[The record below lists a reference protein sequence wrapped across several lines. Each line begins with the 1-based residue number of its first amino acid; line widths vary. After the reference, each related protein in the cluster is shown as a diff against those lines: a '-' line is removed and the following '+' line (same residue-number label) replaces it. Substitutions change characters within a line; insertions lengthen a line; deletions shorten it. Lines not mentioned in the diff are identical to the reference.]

1 MPLLPSPVIQHI
13 SARKVMLED
22 YYAHTAAAVVPEVA
36 VVFATFDE
44 ESINDD
50 PSVDMQVQ
58 VMQGE
63 TATNSPQDQ
72 GHSLLH
78 TPTQT
83 QGQQEQTTAHSPSS
97 ASSLSAS
104 LSSFSSSS
112 TSTTTPTSTT
122 LPPKDMDTDESSPI
136 DQEEFAYPTNLSGED
151 DSLLKADHAFS
162 NRNNSSGA
170 SDNSSVSDNSKT
182 EPHQQPHPP
191 AINSYTHST
200 MKATVTG
207 TIEES
212 NTTST
217 GTSTVRDD
225 NARSKDFDDTHSNI
239 DKELDSDVHVADRG
253 HFRASVNNQSSGSDL
268 VQVSVEDLF
277 ISEEK
282 NQTIKASKS
291 KKLQQDQDGD
301 HFRYRGQDQ
310 QQQHPQDKKDE
321 TTGLTTSDQ
330 RSTPIIPST
339 DATTKSATSSP
350 LSPSPFGSITRTTIT
365 ATIRATGDKMR
376 SIHFDSDED
385 NESINSYNG
394 GKKQQRSR
402 EEESETQLPKSMQAP
417 EPQQSRQQQ
426 QQQQQQ
432 VRPTGQAKR
441 VSRPPTQKP
450 PKTLT
455 NLTPAQQREAEA
467 DVNIQKAIELHENN
481 QLEEATHYFK
491 LAAQSENPL
500 GQLMY
505 GLSLRHGWGCKAN
518 PIEAIVYLRRAAEY
532 AMEELH
538 GLNQKQPV
546 LSPSPPSTL
555 SAARLP
561 PEIPPILFSA
571 PLGVKISNEQ
581 ETLRRART
589 TVDEK
594 QALSLSLTT
603 APPSAID
610 TGTATTSND
619 RNPKNAPGQASR
631 QKLRRMGSMDKAE
644 AMVTARKELVMALY
658 ELGMSYLKGWGVS
671 QDKGVAF
678 SYFKIAADLG
688 DVDSQNETALCYYDG
703 IGVEKDMYESARY
716 YRLAAA
722 QGGAQLGNSWIW
734 KPKYDQYCAAENAG
748 IAVGTVVK
756 KQDRSKRISAAI
768 HTAFHPHH
776 HHGSGSGTGA
786 GADSGTGLADGAKTS
801 TTSKKIS
808 FSTSPPTSP
817 SISHPQY
824 SISTIASGLASVT
837 AAAAVAAPGTIHD
850 GVSAN
855 QSLQQP
861 MLSTSTSSTSV
872 SSTGHSSLLSPSPY
886 ISPSASPNPS
896 TSTLASS
903 SASPTLS
910 PLSPMSSSGSSSA
923 IKSSKHKS
931 MPAAPPGLG
940 LGIGAETGTTSLL
953 PEVSSPG
960 RKKSRWSLWGGLRS
974 GSHPTSPP
982 PSSP

>member
-58 VMQGE
+58 VMQ
-63 TATNSPQDQ
+63 
-72 GHSLLH
+72 
-78 TPTQT
+78 
-83 QGQQEQTTAHSPSS
+83 
-97 ASSLSAS
+97 
-104 LSSFSSSS
+104 
-112 TSTTTPTSTT
+112 
-122 LPPKDMDTDESSPI
+122 

-170 SDNSSVSDNSKT
+170 SDNSSVSDISKT

-191 AINSYTHST
+191 AINSYAHST
-200 MKATVTG
+200 MKATVTS

-217 GTSTVRDD
+217 GTNTARDD
-225 NARSKDFDDTHSNI
+225 NARSKGFDDTHSNI

-310 QQQHPQDKKDE
+310 QRQHPQDKKEE
-321 TTGLTTSDQ
+321 TAGLTASDQ

-339 DATTKSATSSP
+339 EATTKSATSSP
-350 LSPSPFGSITRTTIT
+350 ISPSPFGSITRTTIT

-402 EEESETQLPKSMQAP
+402 EEELETQQPKSMQAP

-432 VRPTGQAKR
+432 MRPTGQAKR

-594 QALSLSLTT
+594 QALSSSLTT
-603 APPSAID
+603 APASAPPSAID
-610 TGTATTSND
+610 AGTATSSTNKNS
-619 RNPKNAPGQASR
+619 KNAPSQASR

-756 KQDRSKRISAAI
+756 KQDRSKRISTAI

-786 GADSGTGLADGAKTS
+786 GADSGTGLADGAKMS

-837 AAAAVAAPGTIHD
+837 AAAAVATPGTIHNS
-850 GVSAN
+850 VSAN

-861 MLSTSTSSTSV
+861 MLSTSTSSTS
-872 SSTGHSSLLSPSPY
+872 
-886 ISPSASPNPS
+886 
-896 TSTLASS
+896 
-903 SASPTLS
+903 
-910 PLSPMSSSGSSSA
+910 
-923 IKSSKHKS
+923 
-931 MPAAPPGLG
+931 
-940 LGIGAETGTTSLL
+940 
-953 PEVSSPG
+953 
-960 RKKSRWSLWGGLRS
+960 
-974 GSHPTSPP
+974 
-982 PSSP
+982 